1 MIEYQ
6 LCPLEIQVPSSHNT
20 EKEVNVSPNIW
31 DSGEYGGFETTAV
44 VEKVEENEREIT
56 ITDEQGS
63 RLLRKEYVEVYL
75 RPVGQGKQ
83 LEYPYSYGKTTRKP
97 SKLFYF
103 VSALDALGIPKEGRP
118 ASLVGE
124 VFTFQERDFEDLKFA
139 GASRNAHRVRIPVKR
154 WRNEAEALA
163 YLESGATTPSF
174 EETPIQEEATVVG
187 PAETPPQEAALTPV
201 EKIVL
206 ELALAQGTKSKTLE
220 TAFKI
225 DELKESLS
233 ALWGSEIQKKLEA
246 AGKLKIEERD
256 SEEYYS
262 AP

>member
-1 MIEYQ
+1 M
-6 LCPLEIQVPSSHNT
+6 
-20 EKEVNVSPNIW
+20 SPNIW
-31 DSGEYGGFETTAV
+31 DSGEYGGFETTGIVEAV
-44 VEKVEENEREIT
+44 EVNEREIP

-63 RLLRKEYVEVYL
+63 RLLRKEYVEIYL
-75 RPVGQGKQ
+75 RPVGQGRQ
-83 LEYPYSYGKTTRKP
+83 LEFPYTYGVTTRKP

-103 VSALDALGIPKEGRP
+103 VTALDALGIPKEGRP

-139 GASRNAHRVRIPVKR
+139 GASPRAHRVRIPVKR

-163 YLESGATTPSF
+163 YLEGGATV
-174 EETPIQEEATVVG
+174 ETLIEEEAIVIG
-187 PAETPPQEAALTPV
+187 PTKVAPQEVALTPT
-201 EKIVL
+201 EKLVL
-206 ELALAQGTKSKTLE
+206 ELALKQETKSKTLDA
-220 TAFKI
+220 AFKI

-246 AGKLKIEERD
+246 AGKLVIEERD
-256 SEEYYS
+256 GEEYYS